1 MYSLPILNNISKNNL
16 KERNQVLLINMML
29 QLAGFE
35 LEVLLGWKIANQS
48 INRLFS
54 QPENANKS

>member
-16 KERNQVLLINMML
+16 KEINQVLLINMML

-35 LEVLLGWKIANQS
+35 LEVLLG
-48 INRLFS
+48 
-54 QPENANKS
+54 

>member
-35 LEVLLGWKIANQS
+35 LEVLLG
-48 INRLFS
+48 
-54 QPENANKS
+54 